1 MAVRKLAPGFE
12 GVLGRCD
19 SQSRLHLGDGA
30 ANGFTCAAELV
41 TLRNRGLV
49 TSADNEMHEPSDGS
63 ETPRQLRL
71 GVAGS
76 FNRAPAVRLLPGL
89 NIATGGA
96 RKVREEVLRND
107 DFIDG

>member
-41 TLRNRGLV
+41 TLR